1 MLYPIKINNKYGFI
15 DSVGNVVIVP
25 QYDFAYKFSCGRAVV
40 AQGDKMGVINES
52 NELVIP
58 FILARASTHYC
69 FQEDMIFAA
78 GYGFFDTEGDLKIK
92 LPNFYSSSFT
102 NG

>member
-52 NELVIP
+52 NGTRN
-58 FILARASTHYC
+58 ILLFLRVLSTH
-69 FQEDMIFAA
+69 IVSR
-78 GYGFFDTEGDLKIK
+78 KI
-92 LPNFYSSSFT
+92 
-102 NG
+102 